1 VKTLVVLPNWVGDTV
16 LALPVLDALADT
28 DRRLVALGRPH
39 LRPLLQSQTSID
51 VFLNRSE
58 SDADTVGSIREAGC
72 DEAVILPNSIR
83 SARWVRQAAIPR
95 RWGYGGWS
103 TEGLVRRLLL
113 QPAVADRRQ
122 RDAHQVRDYADLLTA
137 MGVAAPGEWLPRLAL
152 TAEQRR
158 DGRELLARSH
168 LDADRKPLIGLFAGA
183 EFGPSKRW
191 PWKRFVEVAKML
203 RRRIPGCQLAILA
216 GPKETWLA
224 VRLHEETGKIHPVVG
239 PDLDLGRLAS
249 LLTGLDLLV
258 TNDSG
263 PMHMAA
269 ALGIPCLAIFGPTDP
284 RRTSPVGPQHQVLY
298 SDRWCS
304 PCFRKRC
311 PLITHGCMRD
321 ITADMVSS
329 RVLEMLSISE
339 TT

>member
-1 VKTLVVLPNWVGDTV
+1 MKTLVVLPNWVGDTV
-16 LALPVLDALADT
+16 LALPVLEALANA
-28 DRRLVALGRPH
+28 DRHLVALGKPH
-39 LRPLLQSQTSID
+39 LGPLLQSQASID
-51 VFLNRSE
+51 GFLARGE
-58 SDADTVGSIREAGC
+58 SDAATVQTIRQIEC
-72 DEAVILPNSIR
+72 DEAVVLPNSIR
-83 SARWVRQAAIPR
+83 SARFVQQAGIPR

-113 QPAVADRRQ
+113 QPAVPDRRR
-122 RDAHQVRDYADLLTA
+122 RDTHQVRDYADLLAA
-137 MGVAAPGEWLPRLAL
+137 MGVTTPDEWMPRLDL
-152 TAEQRR
+152 TVDQRR

-168 LDADRKPLIGLFAGA
+168 LDVDREPLIGLFAGA

-191 PWKRFVEVAKML
+191 PWKRFVEVAKTL
-203 RRRIPGCQLAILA
+203 RRQVPGCQLAILA
-216 GPKETWLA
+216 GPKETWIA

-249 LLTGLDLLV
+249 LMTGLDLLV

-269 ALGIPCLAIFGPTDP
+269 ALGIPCLAIFGPTNP
-284 RRTSPVGPQHQVLY
+284 HRTSPVGPGHQVLY

-329 RVLEMLSISE
+329 RALQMLSAD
-339 TT
+339 